1 MKSKFL
7 VVFEVGGA
15 ARLVGFL
22 VKDMREIDY
31 FDEMCEFS
39 FAIQGSKQFESQN
52 LILLGFQSVGKVF
65 PSAG

>member
-1 MKSKFL
+1 M
-7 VVFEVGGA
+7 
-15 ARLVGFL
+15 GFL

-65 PSAG
+65 PSAGKVFPSAGKVFPSAG